1 MLKGKNVLV
10 GVTGGIAC
18 YKACDL
24 VSRLKKLGASVDV
37 IMTENATK
45 FISPLTFETLSA
57 RPVTTDTFSRE
68 CPWEVEH
75 IALAKKAD
83 LVVIAPATANIIAK
97 LAHGIADDM
106 LSTTCLAVTAP
117 MIICPA
123 MNTAML
129 HAPITVENIAKLKDR
144 GVEFVDSAC
153 GMLACGDV
161 GDGRLADTD
170 VIVNAIT
177 KTLTVN
183 RDLEG
188 KSVLVT
194 VGGTEESIDPVRVIT
209 NHSSGKMGVA
219 LVQEAIKR
227 GARVTAVVGRVSVDI
242 PPEVEVIKVR
252 TTDEMAAETIRS
264 ADSDYII
271 MAAAPSDYK
280 VTNTGNSK
288 IKADKLNLELI
299 KNIDISAEVGKIK
312 KGKLVIFSAE
322 TDNLVENAVK
332 KLEKKNAD
340 LVVANDVTREGAG
353 FNTDTN
359 IVTIIGRS
367 GILKESDKLPKSKV
381 AELIIDEMV
390 KL

>member
-1 MLKGKNVLV
+1 MLNGKNVLV

-45 FISPLTFETLSA
+45 FVSPLTFETLSA

-106 LSTTCLAVTAP
+106 LSTTCLAATAP

-129 HAPITVENIAKLKDR
+129 HAPITVENIAKLKAR

-153 GMLACGDV
+153 GILACGDV
-161 GDGRLADTD
+161 GDGRLAEIDE
-170 VIVNAIT
+170 IVNAIT
-177 KTLTVN
+177 KSFTVK

-227 GARVTAVVGRVSVDI
+227 GAKVTAVIGRVSVVI
-242 PPEVEVIKVR
+242 PTDAEIIKVR
-252 TTDEMAAETIRS
+252 TTDEMATETIRR
-264 ADSDYII
+264 ADYDYII
-271 MAAAPSDYK
+271 MAAAPSDYT
-280 VTNTGNSK
+280 VINAGMSK

-312 KGKLVIFSAE
+312 KGKMVIFSAE
-322 TDNLVENAVK
+322 TDNLIENAVK

-359 IVTIIGRS
+359 IVTIISRS

>member
-1 MLKGKNVLV
+1 MLNGKNVLV

-24 VSRLKKLGASVDV
+24 LSRLKKLGASVDV

-45 FISPLTFETLSA
+45 FVSPLTFETLSA

-106 LSTTCLAVTAP
+106 LSTTCLAATAP

-129 HAPITVENIAKLKDR
+129 HAPITVENIAKLKAR

-153 GMLACGDV
+153 GILACGDV
-161 GDGRLADTD
+161 GDGRLAEIDE
-170 VIVNAIT
+170 IVNAIT
-177 KTLTVN
+177 KSFTVK

-194 VGGTEESIDPVRVIT
+194 VGGTEENIDPVRVIT
-209 NHSSGKMGVA
+209 NHSSGKMGIA

-227 GARVTAVVGRVSVDI
+227 GAKVTAVIGRVSVDI
-242 PPEVEVIKVR
+242 PTDAEIIKVR
-252 TTDEMAAETIRS
+252 TTDEMATETIRR
-264 ADSDYII
+264 ADYDYII

-280 VTNTGNSK
+280 VLNVGMSK
-288 IKADKLNLELI
+288 IKANKLNLELI

-312 KGKLVIFSAE
+312 KGKMVIFSAE
-322 TDNLVENAVK
+322 TDNLIENAVK

-367 GILKESDKLPKSKV
+367 GILKESDKLLKSKV

>member
-1 MLKGKNVLV
+1 MLNGKNVLV

-45 FISPLTFETLSA
+45 FVSPLTFETLSA

-106 LSTTCLAVTAP
+106 LSTTCLAATAP

-129 HAPITVENIAKLKDR
+129 HAPITVENIAKLKAR
-144 GVEFVDSAC
+144 GVDFVDSAC
-153 GMLACGDV
+153 GILACGDV
-161 GDGRLADTD
+161 GDGRLAETD
-170 VIVNAIT
+170 EIINAIT
-177 KTLTVN
+177 NAFTVK
-183 RDLEG
+183 RDLES

-219 LVQEAIKR
+219 LVKEAIKR
-227 GARVTAVVGRVSVDI
+227 GAKVTAVVGRVSVNI
-242 PPEVEVIKVR
+242 PTDVEIIKVR
-252 TTDEMAAETIRS
+252 TTDEMATETIRR
-264 ADSDYII
+264 ADYDYII

-280 VTNTGNSK
+280 VLNTGMSK

-299 KNIDISAEVGKIK
+299 KNIDISGEVGKIK
-312 KGKLVIFSAE
+312 KGKMVIFSAE
-322 TDNLVENAVK
+322 TDNLIENAVK
-332 KLEKKNAD
+332 KLEKKKAD

-367 GILKESDKLPKSKV
+367 GMLKESGKLPKSKV

>member
-1 MLKGKNVLV
+1 MLNGKNVLV

-45 FISPLTFETLSA
+45 FVSPLTFETLSA
-57 RPVTTDTFSRE
+57 RPVTTDTFNRE

-83 LVVIAPATANIIAK
+83 LVIIAPATANIIAK

-106 LSTTCLAVTAP
+106 LSTTCLASTAP

-129 HAPITVENIAKLKDR
+129 HAPITVENIAKLKAR
-144 GVEFVDSAC
+144 GVDFVDSAC
-153 GMLACGDV
+153 GILACGDV
-161 GDGRLADTD
+161 GDGRLAETD
-170 VIVNAIT
+170 EIINAIT
-177 KTLTVN
+177 NAFTVK

-227 GARVTAVVGRVSVDI
+227 GAKVTAVVGRVSVDI
-242 PPEVEVIKVR
+242 PTDVEIIKVR
-252 TTDEMAAETIRS
+252 TTDEMATETIRR
-264 ADSDYII
+264 ADYDYII
-271 MAAAPSDYK
+271 MAAAPSDYR
-280 VTNTGNSK
+280 VLNAGMSK

-312 KGKLVIFSAE
+312 KGKMVIFSAE
-322 TDNLVENAVK
+322 TDNLIENAVK
-332 KLEKKNAD
+332 KLEKKKAD

-367 GILKESDKLPKSKV
+367 GMLKESGKLPKSKV

>member
-1 MLKGKNVLV
+1 MLKGRNILV

-45 FISPLTFETLSA
+45 FVSPLTFETLSA

-97 LAHGIADDM
+97 LAYGIADDM

-117 MIICPA
+117 VIICPA

-129 HAPITVENIAKLKDR
+129 NAPITVENIAKLKAR

-153 GMLACGDV
+153 GMLACGDI

-170 VIVNAIT
+170 DIVNAIT
-177 KTLTVN
+177 KTLTVK

-209 NHSSGKMGVA
+209 NHSSGKMGIA

-227 GARVTAVVGRVSVDI
+227 GAKVTAVVGRVSIDI
-242 PPEVEVIKVR
+242 PTGVEVINVR
-252 TTDEMAAETIRS
+252 TTDEMATATIKHAE
-264 ADSDYII
+264 SDYII

-280 VTNTGNSK
+280 VINTGNSK

-322 TDNLVENAVK
+322 TDNLLENAVK
-332 KLEKKNAD
+332 KLQKKNAD

-367 GILKESDKLPKSKV
+367 GILTESGKLPKSKV

>member
-1 MLKGKNVLV
+1 MLNGKNVLV

-45 FISPLTFETLSA
+45 FVSPLTFETLSA

-106 LSTTCLAVTAP
+106 LSTTCLAATAP

-129 HAPITVENIAKLKDR
+129 HAPITVENIAKLKAR

-153 GMLACGDV
+153 GILACGDV
-161 GDGRLADTD
+161 GDGRLAEIDE
-170 VIVNAIT
+170 IVNAIT
-177 KTLTVN
+177 KSFTVK

-209 NHSSGKMGVA
+209 NHSSGKMGIA

-227 GARVTAVVGRVSVDI
+227 GAKVTAVIGRVSVNI
-242 PPEVEVIKVR
+242 PTDAEIIKVR
-252 TTDEMAAETIRS
+252 TTDEMATETIRR
-264 ADSDYII
+264 ADHDYII
-271 MAAAPSDYK
+271 MAAAPSDYT
-280 VTNTGNSK
+280 VINAGMSK

-312 KGKLVIFSAE
+312 KGKMVIFSAE
-322 TDNLVENAVK
+322 TDNLIENAVK
-332 KLEKKNAD
+332 KLEKKKAD

-367 GILKESDKLPKSKV
+367 GILKESGKLPKSKV

>member
-24 VSRLKKLGASVDV
+24 VSRLKKLGACVDV

-117 MIICPA
+117 MVICPA

-227 GARVTAVVGRVSVDI
+227 GAKVTAVVGRVSVDI

>member
-1 MLKGKNVLV
+1 MLNGKNVLV

-45 FISPLTFETLSA
+45 FVSPLTFETLSA

-106 LSTTCLAVTAP
+106 LSTTCLAATAP
-117 MIICPA
+117 MIICPT

-129 HAPITVENIAKLKDR
+129 HAPITVENIAKLKAR

-153 GMLACGDV
+153 GILACGDV
-161 GDGRLADTD
+161 GDGRLAEIDE
-170 VIVNAIT
+170 IVNAIT
-177 KTLTVN
+177 KSFTVK

-227 GARVTAVVGRVSVDI
+227 GAKVTAVIGRVSVVI
-242 PPEVEVIKVR
+242 PTDAEIIKVR
-252 TTDEMAAETIRS
+252 TTDEMATETIRR
-264 ADSDYII
+264 ADHDYII
-271 MAAAPSDYK
+271 MAAAPSDYT
-280 VTNTGNSK
+280 VINAGMSK

-312 KGKLVIFSAE
+312 KGKMVIFSAE
-322 TDNLVENAVK
+322 TDNLIENAVK

-367 GILKESDKLPKSKV
+367 GILKESGKLPKSKV

>member
-1 MLKGKNVLV
+1 MLKGKNILV

-24 VSRLKKLGASVDV
+24 VSRLRKLGASVDV

-45 FISPLTFETLSA
+45 FVSPLTFETLSA

-97 LAHGIADDM
+97 LAYGIADDM
-106 LSTTCLAVTAP
+106 LSTTCLAATAP
-117 MIICPA
+117 IIICPA

-129 HAPITVENIAKLKDR
+129 HAPITVENIAKLKAR

-170 VIVNAIT
+170 NIVNAIT
-177 KTLTVN
+177 KTLTVK
-183 RDLEG
+183 RDLED

-209 NHSSGKMGVA
+209 NHSSGKMGMA
-219 LVQEAIKR
+219 LVQEAVKR
-227 GARVTAVVGRVSVDI
+227 GAKVTAVVGRVSIDI
-242 PPEVEVIKVR
+242 PTGVEVINVR
-252 TTDEMAAETIRS
+252 TTDEMAVATIKHAE
-264 ADSDYII
+264 SDYII

-280 VTNTGNSK
+280 VINTGNSK
-288 IKADKLNLELI
+288 IKADKLNLELV

-359 IVTIIGRS
+359 IVTIIGRG
-367 GILKESDKLPKSKV
+367 GILTESDKLPKSKV
-381 AELIIDEMV
+381 AELIINEMV